1 MAWTE
6 LGGTILY
13 IETRES
19 TIDDENQD
27 KPGTGQL
34 TITGSLGKVMKESV
48 AIAHTLAKNFLHEH
62 FPNHKAAM
70 FFDYHDIHVHVP
82 EGSTPKDGPSAGI
95 TLTTA
100 LLSLAL
106 DKAVT
111 QDIAMTGEITLQ
123 GKVLKIGGLKEK
135 VLAAQR
141 EQIKKVI
148 VPKEN
153 KKDFM
158 KLPDFLKEGI
168 EITYAENYEDVFKVM
183 FPDMPLT
190 IQADLQTDSKPVSQS
205 SIQTISPP

>member
-19 TIDDENQD
+19 TIDEDNPD

-34 TITGSLGKVMKESV
+34 IITGSLGKVMKESV
-48 AIAHTLAKNFLHEH
+48 SIAQTLAKNFLHQY
-62 FPNHKAAM
+62 FPNHKAAT

-82 EGSTPKDGPSAGI
+82 EGSTPKDGPSAGV

-106 DKAVT
+106 NKPIT
-111 QDIAMTGEITLQ
+111 QNIAMTGEVTLQ

-141 EQIKKVI
+141 ELIKKVV

-153 KKDFM
+153 KKEFM

-168 EITYAENYEDVFKVM
+168 EVTYVENYEDVFKVT
-183 FPDMPLT
+183 FPDMPLSSQQDV
-190 IQADLQTDSKPVSQS
+190 QADSKPISQANTL
-205 SIQTISPP
+205 I